1 MSLYLDIY
9 ICTHISTYI
18 YIYTYSYIYIY
29 TYICSVGIKAIA
41 LFPRVPQHL
50 KNNMGTES
58 YNPAGLVPRAVRL
71 IKSKYPDVIVV
82 TDVALDPY
90 SSMVGVFWE
99 CVRVCIDASMQITI
113 LTNLISIHIPII
125 TLIVLYIS
133 QGHDGVV
140 EDGKIM
146 NDITVQ
152 QLQKQAVMQAR
163 AGSDMVAPS
172 DMMDGRVGAIRDALD
187 SEGYTDVS
195 IMAYSAKYASAF
207 YGPFRDALG
216 SHPGFGDKKTYQMDP
231 GNVREASTEALLD
244 VTEGADILMV
254 KPGKMEVVVDVE

>member
-1 MSLYLDIY
+1 MVCIVWGMVLLIVYNSMSLYLDIY
-9 ICTHISTYI
+9 ICTHISTYIYIHIFIYI

-50 KNNMGTES
+50 NNMGTES

-146 NDITVQ
+146 NDYRNRRLCKPVQ
-152 QLQKQAVMQAR
+152 GLTWSRPV
-163 AGSDMVAPS
+163 
-172 DMMDGRVGAIRDALD
+172 I
-187 SEGYTDVS
+187 
-195 IMAYSAKYASAF
+195 
-207 YGPFRDALG
+207 
-216 SHPGFGDKKTYQMDP
+216 
-231 GNVREASTEALLD
+231 
-244 VTEGADILMV
+244 
-254 KPGKMEVVVDVE
+254 